1 MTAINEQYSELTI
14 NVTKILSKEEKKK
27 FGIFISPKIIIY
39 KLLSFVLEYINANG
53 INVQKILEPSCGTCE
68 IINYCDALFD
78 DVEIDGVE
86 YNEKIFNSIKDL
98 TFKNKVNLI
107 KNDFLAYNHILE
119 NQFHLIVGN
128 PPYFVCSKNDVP
140 VKYRDFCSGRPNIF
154 GLFILHSLSM
164 LSYEGILA
172 FIIPKSFL
180 NSLYYAPIRNYIKK
194 TCKII
199 KIIDFTQDNE
209 FIDTEQ
215 ATFGLIIQKLEPVP
229 EEPFECEYSVKIN
242 GNFMFASNS
251 LELKQLFE
259 GSTTLEQ
266 MGLKVRTGNIVWN
279 EHKEELTDDADET
292 LLIYNTNIS
301 KDNKLEVKK
310 FKNGEKGQY
319 IKKDGKI
326 GPTLVVNRGNGNSAY
341 KLNYAIITKA
351 PYLIENHLNEIYSP
365 TQIEKN
371 ALLELYNKITNS
383 FKNPKTQRFIEMFLG
398 NNGLSKTELETIFP
412 IYHD

>member
-1 MTAINEQYSELTI
+1 MTTINEQYSELTI
-14 NVTKILSKEEKKK
+14 NVTKSLSKEEKKK
-27 FGIFISPKIIIY
+27 FGIFISPKIIIE
-39 KLLSFVLEYINANG
+39 KLMNYVLEYINANS
-53 INVQKILEPSCGTCE
+53 INVKKILEPSCGTCE
-68 IINYCDALFD
+68 IINYCDALFH
-78 DVEIDGVE
+78 DVEIDGIE
-86 YNEKIFNSIKDL
+86 YNEKIYDSIKDL
-98 TFKNKVNLI
+98 TFTNSVKLFKG
-107 KNDFLAYNHILE
+107 DFLAYNHSLE
-119 NQFHLIVGN
+119 NQFNLIVGN
-128 PPYFVCSKNDVP
+128 PPYFVCSKNDIP
-140 VKYRDFCSGRPNIF
+140 TKYRDFCSGRPNIF
-154 GLFILHSLSM
+154 GIFILHSLNM
-164 LSYEGILA
+164 LSNEGILA

-215 ATFGLIIQKLEPVP
+215 ATFGLIIQKLEAP
-229 EEPFECEYSVKIN
+229 EEPVECDYSVKIN

-251 LELKQLFE
+251 LQLKQLFE
-259 GSTTLEQ
+259 GSTTLEK

-310 FKNGEKGQY
+310 FKNMEKCQY

-341 KLNYAIITKA
+341 KLNYAIITKG
-351 PYLIENHLNEIYSP
+351 PYLIENHLNEIFSP

-371 ALLELYNKITNS
+371 VLLELYNKITNS

-412 IYHD
+412 IYNE

>member
-1 MTAINEQYSELTI
+1 MTTINEQYSELTI
-14 NVTKILSKEEKKK
+14 NVTKSLSKEEKKK
-27 FGIFISPKIIIY
+27 FGIFISPKIIIE
-39 KLLSFVLEYINANG
+39 KLFNSVLEYINANG
-53 INVQKILEPSCGTCE
+53 INVKKILEPSCGTCE
-68 IINYCDALFD
+68 IINYCDALFH

-86 YNEKIFNSIKDL
+86 YNEKIYDSIKDL
-98 TFKNKVNLI
+98 TFTNSVKLFKS
-107 KNDFLAYNHILE
+107 DFLAYNPTLE
-119 NQFHLIVGN
+119 SQFNLIVGN
-128 PPYFVCSKNDVP
+128 PPYFVCSKNDIP
-140 VKYRDFCSGRPNIF
+140 SKYREFCSGRPNIF
-154 GLFILHSLSM
+154 GMFILHSLSM
-164 LSYEGILA
+164 LSNEGILA

-215 ATFGLIIQKLEPVP
+215 ATFGLIIQKQEATEEPV
-229 EEPFECEYSVKIN
+229 ECDYSVKIN
-242 GNFMFASNS
+242 DNFMFASDS
-251 LELKQLFE
+251 LQLKQLFE
-259 GSTTLEQ
+259 GSTTLEK

-310 FKNGEKGQY
+310 FKNMEKGQY

-341 KLNYAIITKA
+341 KLNYAIITKG

-365 TQIEKN
+365 SQIEKN

-412 IYHD
+412 IYNE